1 MEYLVALV
9 PSAGVL
15 FLFVVAIRAMLRADR
30 TERAAVARLERERVA
45 EEARVG
51 TEHVT
56 PEVTPDDGD
65 RPPA

>member
-30 TERAAVARLERERVA
+30 TERAAVARLEQERA
-45 EEARVG
+45 GGAAG
-51 TEHVT
+51 SADPAT
-56 PEVTPDDGD
+56 PAAASDDGEA
-65 RPPA
+65 PHA